1 MNNFEVFSG
10 VFPCKMVFEGLT
22 EEQKLKVNKLKMHL
36 KWRSLK
42 NHYYQKHE
50 RATLIKLNW
59 ARLHSRVLTHK
70 EYSCCSRNQDKHSF
84 APKILRI

>member
-36 KWRSLK
+36 K
-42 NHYYQKHE
+42 
-50 RATLIKLNW
+50 
-59 ARLHSRVLTHK
+59 
-70 EYSCCSRNQDKHSF
+70 
-84 APKILRI
+84 